1 VRGEGRAIH
10 FLAEATEGKQ
20 DAVEG
25 KQIRDVRFA
34 CVEFNMCEEKP
45 VVLS

>member
-1 VRGEGRAIH
+1 MRGEGRVIH
-10 FLAEATEGKQ
+10 FLAETTEGKR

-34 CVEFNMCEEKP
+34 CVELNMLEETP